1 MCKYP
6 GNCSLSKGVKV
17 EISLFKGQRLE
28 CAGLCRTGIR
38 SQALFVGRV
47 NGRSMIMECHNHIY
61 NVTLLC
67 ILCRTQI

>member
-38 SQALFVGRV
+38 SQALFVEVGE
-47 NGRSMIMECHNHIY
+47 SMEGVSRRMS
-61 NVTLLC
+61 
-67 ILCRTQI
+67 